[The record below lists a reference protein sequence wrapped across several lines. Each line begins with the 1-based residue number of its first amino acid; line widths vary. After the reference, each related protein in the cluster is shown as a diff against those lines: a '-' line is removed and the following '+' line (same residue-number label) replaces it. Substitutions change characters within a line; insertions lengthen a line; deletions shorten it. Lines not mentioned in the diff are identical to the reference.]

1 MGRVHTH
8 GYVTKSEL
16 DSLIDRIN
24 NERDA
29 YKRGADPVNVQK
41 AVVDALEDM
50 AAKNPFL
57 SSITRQLSGI
67 MGGLITPYLHDQGT
81 LPYSAMFS
89 TGTDFD
95 GGVINQ
101 SLLSAKHMA
110 GPQDEFTPNP
120 RWVTPYKLATANH
133 RRNVHKSG
141 VTARNIADELETMKR
156 SLV

>member
-1 MGRVHTH
+1 MGHA
-8 GYVTKSEL
+8 YVTKSEL
-16 DSLIDRIN
+16 DSLISRIGR
-24 NERDA
+24 ERDE
-29 YKRGADPVNVQK
+29 YKRRHDPVNTQK
-41 AVVDALEDM
+41 AIVDALEDM
-50 AAKNPFL
+50 AVKNPFL
-57 SSITRQLSGI
+57 SSLTRQLSGI

-95 GGVINQ
+95 GGIINQ
-101 SLLSAKHMA
+101 SLLSAKHME

>member
-1 MGRVHTH
+1 MGHA
-8 GYVTKSEL
+8 YVTKSEL
-16 DSLIDRIN
+16 DSLISRIGR
-24 NERDA
+24 ERDE
-29 YKRGADPVNVQK
+29 YKRRHDPVNTQK
-41 AVVDALEDM
+41 AIVDALEDM
-50 AAKNPFL
+50 AVKNPFL
-57 SSITRQLSGI
+57 SSLTRQLSGI

-95 GGVINQ
+95 GGIINQ
-101 SLLSAKHMA
+101 SLLSVKHME

>member
-1 MGRVHTH
+1 MGHS
-8 GYVTKSEL
+8 YVTKSEL
-16 DSLIDRIN
+16 DSLVNRISR
-24 NERDA
+24 ERDE
-29 YKRGADPVNVQK
+29 YKRRHDPANTQK
-41 AVVDALEDM
+41 AIVDALEDM
-50 AAKNPFL
+50 AVKNPFL
-57 SSITRQLSGI
+57 SSLTRQLSGI

-95 GGVINQ
+95 GGIINQ
-101 SLLSAKHMA
+101 SLLSYKHME